1 MFVTCNA
8 LYRSQKTIL
17 LYGSLIENK
26 IRPEPLSAAFKPIG
40 LLDLHRFE
48 NHSYM
53 PDMLHL
59 VMSKLV
65 MSFSYQTVLQEF
77 LVKERQELLAPSHR
91 TTQPEKWT

>member
-1 MFVTCNA
+1 MI
-8 LYRSQKTIL
+8 S
-17 LYGSLIENK
+17 
-26 IRPEPLSAAFKPIG
+26 EPLSAAFKTIG